1 MPTAR
6 RFVCVCVVN
15 GATAQHWAA
24 ACCSS
29 GCETCD
35 VYGGEVVSLS
45 PSPQIVGQILRV
57 YDPRRQGGPV
67 VPLGIGQLRNS
78 GAPLPV
84 LKIIMSP

>member
-1 MPTAR
+1 
-6 RFVCVCVVN
+6 VCVVN
-15 GATAQHWAA
+15 CATAQHWAVA
-24 ACCSS
+24 SCSS

-45 PSPQIVGQILRV
+45 PSPQIVGQSLRI

-67 VPLGIGQLRNS
+67 IPLGIGQLGTQ

-84 LKIIMSP
+84 YKIIVSP